1 MAGANTDHNGHFK
14 RLNPKDGFK
23 KSFFI
28 LVLILLFIS
37 NNFVFILLIS
47 VESFHRSICLWKYP
61 KSTLRLRK
69 ISLNH
74 IFKMNLIKKR

>member
-47 VESFHRSICLWKYP
+47 VDWKQETDCNV
-61 KSTLRLRK
+61 S
-69 ISLNH
+69 H
-74 IFKMNLIKKR
+74 M